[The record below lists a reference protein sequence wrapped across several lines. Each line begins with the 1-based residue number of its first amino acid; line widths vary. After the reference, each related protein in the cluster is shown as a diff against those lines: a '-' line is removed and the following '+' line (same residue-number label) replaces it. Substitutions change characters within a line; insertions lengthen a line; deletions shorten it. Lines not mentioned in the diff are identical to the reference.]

1 MGRVGLGVVL
11 LALLLPVGCREACPD
26 GPGISNTLASV
37 DRWVRVISINR
48 DPAGEGTSDVR
59 MEVTSV
65 TPGVEGPPH
74 SETISIHSVFA
85 EGLQDALDEGSDA
98 FVALSRVPGGPNGE
112 IASYV
117 MVRDG
122 DGAHHLP
129 GLSCDQEGFLR
140 DRLGARYDDTLDAI
154 IGVTS
159 SKQIKSALAAEGV
172 G

>member
-11 LALLLPVGCREACPD
+11 LALVLPVGCREACLD

-37 DRWVRVISINR
+37 DRWIRVISING
-48 DPAGEGTSDVR
+48 DPAGDGTSDVQ

-98 FVALSRVPGGPNGE
+98 FVALSRGPNGE

-117 MVRDG
+117 VVRDE

-159 SKQIKSALAAEGV
+159 AKQIKSALAAEGV